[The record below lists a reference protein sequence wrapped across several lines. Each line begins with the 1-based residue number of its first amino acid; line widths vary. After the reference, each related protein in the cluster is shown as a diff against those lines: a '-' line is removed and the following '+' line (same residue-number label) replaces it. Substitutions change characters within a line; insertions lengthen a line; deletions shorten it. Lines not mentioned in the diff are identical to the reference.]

1 MKKIVL
7 VGFMGAGKTTL
18 GRLLAQRLNIAFVD
32 TDDLIVK
39 EENRPVNDIFAKDGE
54 AYFRNLETKQL
65 EKLIRDNRSMVISV
79 GGGLPIQ
86 PQNHELLKKLGC
98 VIYLK
103 AGKETLVKRLS
114 RDTRRPLLRGGS
126 VEEKVE
132 KLMKEREHVYERVAD
147 RIVYTDGKSV
157 GEAVSLLKKECAKIQ
172 LM

>member
-1 MKKIVL
+1 MKKIIL

-18 GRLLAQRLNIAFVD
+18 GRILAQRMNIGFVD

-39 EENRPVNDIFAKDGE
+39 EEKRPIKDIFAKEGE
-54 AYFRNLETKQL
+54 AYFRRLETEQIK
-65 EKLIRDNRSMVISV
+65 KLTKSKKSMVISV

-86 PQNHELLKKLGC
+86 PQNQGLLKELGC

-114 RDTRRPLLRGGS
+114 RDTRRPLLQGGS

-132 KLMKEREHVYERVAD
+132 KLMKEREHVYEHLAD

-157 GEAVSLLKKECAKIQ
+157 GEAVSMLQKECADIRF
-172 LM
+172 